1 MTTKAVGFS
10 VSVTTAK
17 KRSEYIEG
25 YLTKEQALKMAMRL
39 ATTSNKIEIDREY
52 EITDR
57 DGNIDSYTRPFGIVK
72 KVKRKTGY
80 AYVIQTFDA
89 YGWESWTYDLMP
101 DGKMKNRR

>member
-1 MTTKAVGFS
+1 MTTKAVGYS

-39 ATTSNKIEIDREY
+39 ATTSNKVEIDREY
-52 EITDR
+52 EKIDR
-57 DGNIDSYTRPFGIVK
+57 DGEVEPHSRPFGIVK
-72 KVKRKTGY
+72 KVKRKSGY

>member
-1 MTTKAVGFS
+1 MPTKAIGFT
-10 VSVTTAK
+10 VSVTTKK
-17 KRSEYIEG
+17 KRSDFIEG
-25 YLTKEQALKMAMRL
+25 NLTKDQALQMAMRL

-52 EITDR
+52 EKTDR
-57 DGNIDSYTRPFGIVK
+57 YGEIELHSKPYGIVK
-72 KVKRKTGY
+72 MVKRKSGY